1 MLVKQIVNS
10 KRVKIGDIAK
20 VLRTFEAAVPRPSIK
35 NGRPHLLSLQ
45 KLKNSTLLKCFGNYD
60 GFYKLEEESIKKLTW
75 WVNDLN
81 SSNKT
86 DMPNSKFIVFPIAG
100 VLLMRMTQL
109 GVVGQK
115 KNHSYILRCW
125 K

>member
-1 MLVKQIVNS
+1 MEDYIC
-10 KRVKIGDIAK
+10 
-20 VLRTFEAAVPRPSIK
+20 FPYK
-35 NGRPHLLSLQ
+35 N
-45 KLKNSTLLKCFGNYD
+45 LKTLLKCFGNYD

>member
-1 MLVKQIVNS
+1 MVKQIVNS

-20 VLRTFEAAVPRPSIK
+20 VLRTFEAAVPSIK
-35 NGRPHLLSLQ
+35 NGRLHLLSLQ

-60 GFYKLEEESIKKLTW
+60 GFYKLEEESIKELTW
-75 WVNDLN
+75 WANDLN
-81 SSNKT
+81 SSNKI
-86 DMPNSKFIVFPIAG
+86 DMPNSKFTVFPIAG
-100 VLLMRMTQL
+100 VLLMRITQL
-109 GVVGQK
+109 GVIGQK